1 MNILSEIGIQQWRLR
16 QPRVTESLNEGEDD
30 AVIDSGLGASANE
43 LKDWQGL
50 ETWLQEEH
58 CQSCK
63 QGGYLLG
70 EGDRMADYLFLVD
83 APSCEALN
91 QQMITNGRARRL
103 YEAMLNAISLDI
115 NKVYTASVFKCAPS
129 EQVSVSTACQDLLSL
144 EVMLV
149 EPKVIVCLGEFSAQT
164 LLKSN
169 EPLASLREQT
179 HKFPSTDIDVVP
191 SESLIELL
199 QTPKLKAHAWQDL
212 KRARAAALNTE
223 RTQP

>member
-16 QPRVTESLNEGEDD
+16 QPRVTDPQHANEEET
-30 AVIDSGLGASANE
+30 VIDSGLEASSNE
-43 LKDWQGL
+43 LMDWQGL

-58 CQSCK
+58 CHSCK
-63 QGGYLLG
+63 QGGYVLG

-83 APSCEALN
+83 APSREALN
-91 QQMITNGRARRL
+91 QQMITSGRARRL

-129 EQVSVSTACQDLLSL
+129 EQVSVSTACQDQLSR
-144 EVMLV
+144 EVILV

-179 HKFPSTDIDVVP
+179 HKLPSTDISVVV

-199 QTPKLKAHAWQDL
+199 QTPKLKAHAWQAL
-212 KRARAAALNTE
+212 KRARTAALSTE
-223 RTQP
+223 RKHP